1 MDNFPLWADHILAIV
16 FGIAIPFYAAY
27 KRPKDLVGR
36 HFESH
41 QKKSIYLANSF
52 SLFVMA
58 LVIIVVWLLFKR
70 PLAELGFKPI
80 SNIEGWW
87 WLALIFILLYII
99 DTVVAITSKEN
110 LKKNFDAN
118 NSKTPFMPTKRH
130 ELPLYFLMC
139 FSAGV
144 FEEIIFRGFLVT
156 YFMFL
161 LSDIVSG
168 EMWAVFLPALVFS
181 VAHYYQGSKAVL
193 KILILSVLFGYI
205 FILSDSLLIVMLLHF
220 LVDAVGGLLTM
231 KYMKKEKEDPI

>member
-1 MDNFPLWADHILAIV
+1 MDNFPLWADHILAFV

-27 KRPKDLVGR
+27 KRPKDLSGR

-41 QKKSIYLANSF
+41 QKKTIYLANSL
-52 SLFVMA
+52 SLFLMA
-58 LVIIVVWLLFKR
+58 LVIIIVWLLFKR
-70 PLAELGFKPI
+70 PLSELGFKQI
-80 SNIEGWW
+80 NTINSWW
-87 WLALIFILLYII
+87 WLTLLFVMLYTI
-99 DTVVAITSKEN
+99 DTWVAIRSKEN
-110 LKKNFDAN
+110 LEKTFNDRKN
-118 NSKTPFMPTKRH
+118 KTPFMPTKLQ

-139 FSAGV
+139 LSAGV

-156 YFMFL
+156 YFMYL

-168 EMWAVFLPALVFS
+168 EMWAVFLPAIVFS

-220 LVDAVGGLLTM
+220 LVDAVGGLLTF
-231 KYMKKEKEDPI
+231 KFMKKEMEDPV